1 MNTTAAERIGGH
13 LAFPEALAD
22 LTKWS
27 VCISSSLRSEPQ
39 TYTLKECDTKEEA
52 WDFWRKEL
60 SKDIDFAT
68 DIRRNMYTYEHGDGT
83 YTVEIIAGEK

>member
-1 MNTTAAERIGGH
+1 MNTTAQRIGGH
-13 LAFPEALAD
+13 LAFPEDLAD

-27 VCISSSLRSEPQ
+27 VCISSSLRDEPQ

-68 DIRRNMYTYEHGDGT
+68 EISSNVYKYEHEDGT